1 MDQEVGGKSKRK
13 TSKDRRDFLRRA
25 GKASLG
31 VPATALLLSVTNKNA
46 KAWGYGYGEHTY
58 DYSQLREWFHSYYS
72 SHYSSED

>member
-13 TSKDRRDFLRRA
+13 TSQDRRDFLRRA

-31 VPATALLLSVTNKNA
+31 VPATALLLSVTDKSA
-46 KAWGYGYGEHTY
+46 KAWGGGYGEHTY
-58 DYSQLREWFHSYYS
+58 DYSQLKEWFY